1 MSGDEVEAVVA
12 EDTSLFGVAPHAWE
26 DGLVE
31 LDAAHPIV
39 SQAEAGDTL
48 SFLRNAG
55 PLLALPRVFE
65 RPSRETLLLS
75 RALCI
80 ACRRWR
86 RPLPVGQV
94 VSCRA
99 RPAPWRHWVA
109 F

>member
-1 MSGDEVEAVVA
+1 MSLVWKDQGWGNRKGTIVVRLMRRRRLPVEAVVA

-55 PLLALPRVFE
+55 PLLAPPREMGKKEPPGQDMLMQE
-65 RPSRETLLLS
+65 RT
-75 RALCI
+75 
-80 ACRRWR
+80 
-86 RPLPVGQV
+86 
-94 VSCRA
+94 
-99 RPAPWRHWVA
+99 
-109 F
+109 

>member
-1 MSGDEVEAVVA
+1 MCECVRHVRPPRDEVEAVVA

-55 PLLALPRVFE
+55 PLLAPPRVF
-65 RPSRETLLLS
+65 
-75 RALCI
+75 
-80 ACRRWR
+80 
-86 RPLPVGQV
+86 
-94 VSCRA
+94 
-99 RPAPWRHWVA
+99 
-109 F
+109 